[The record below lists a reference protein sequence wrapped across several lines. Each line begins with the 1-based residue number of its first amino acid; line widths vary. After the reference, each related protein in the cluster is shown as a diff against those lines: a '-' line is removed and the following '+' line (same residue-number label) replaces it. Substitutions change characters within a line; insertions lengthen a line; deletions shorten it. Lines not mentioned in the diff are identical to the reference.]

1 MITRVANAGRSKE
14 RPTRSTLEHVRT
26 RLISAAL
33 AASALLLLAGC
44 AGGTTTEPAPAAS
57 SPNTST
63 SSSAPASG
71 ACTYTPSGQ
80 PSVDVTPPADG
91 TERPT
96 GQVPAVLNTSAGDI
110 PITLDGERTPCTVES
125 FISLAQQ
132 QYFTD
137 TECHRLTTQGI
148 YVLQCG
154 DPTGTGLGG
163 PCYRFDDELDGTET
177 YPAGTVAM
185 ANAGPGTNG
194 SQFFL
199 VYEDTKLAPDYTV
212 FGTMSP
218 EGIAVVKAIAGAGTA
233 TGASD
238 GAPKNPVTI
247 TGVTI
252 D

>member
-1 MITRVANAGRSKE
+1 M
-14 RPTRSTLEHVRT
+14 RT

-44 AGGTTTEPAPAAS
+44 AGGTTSAPAPAAS
-57 SPNTST
+57 AS
-63 SSSAPASG
+63 SSSAASG
-71 ACTYTPSGQ
+71 DCSYPTSGQ
-80 PSVDVTPPADG
+80 PSADVTPPAAG

-96 GQVPAVLNTSAGDI
+96 GKIEATLETSAGAI
-110 PITLDGERTPCTVES
+110 PITLNGERTPCTVES
-125 FISLAQQ
+125 FVSLAQQ
-132 QYFTD
+132 QYFTN

-148 YVLQCG
+148 FVLQCG
-154 DPTGTGLGG
+154 DPTGTGRGG
-163 PCYRFDDELDGTET
+163 PGYRFDDELDGSET

-199 VYEDTKLAPDYTV
+199 VYADTKLQPNYTV

-218 EGIAVVKAIAGAGTA
+218 EGLEVVKKVAAAGTA
-233 TGASD
+233 GGAAD
-238 GAPKNPVTI
+238 GAPATPVTI

-252 D
+252 G